1 MKLDAV
7 AAYSAQ
13 PELNKPATATQ
24 TAQSPAVA
32 KNFEEDVV
40 NLSGV
45 SAGSEQPSLNGNG
58 KHPPEATLEV
68 QLNGSG
74 WHPPEIAFKAQS
86 NGTNLE
92 LPQPDHNGFGKHP
105 PE

>member
-13 PELNKPATATQ
+13 PELNKPVTATQ

-45 SAGSEQPSLNGNG
+45 SAGSEQPSFNGHG
-58 KHPPEATLEV
+58 KHPPEADTHVEF
-68 QLNGSG
+68 NG
-74 WHPPEIAFKAQS
+74 H
-86 NGTNLE
+86 
-92 LPQPDHNGFGKHP
+92 GKHP